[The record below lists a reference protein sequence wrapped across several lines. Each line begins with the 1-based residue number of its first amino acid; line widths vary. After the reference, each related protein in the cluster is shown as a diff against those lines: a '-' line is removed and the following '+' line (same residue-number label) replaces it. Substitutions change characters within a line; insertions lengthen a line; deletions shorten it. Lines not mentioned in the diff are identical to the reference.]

1 METLAREAVARRLGS
16 LPPETA
22 FSERLLQAYL
32 ALFDG
37 PLSDMAVE
45 AIEALVMAIKNKKKG
60 IPAAGIIEGRRPPL
74 IAA

>member
-1 METLAREAVARRLGS
+1 
-16 LPPETA
+16 
-22 FSERLLQAYL
+22 
-32 ALFDG
+32 
-37 PLSDMAVE
+37 MAVE